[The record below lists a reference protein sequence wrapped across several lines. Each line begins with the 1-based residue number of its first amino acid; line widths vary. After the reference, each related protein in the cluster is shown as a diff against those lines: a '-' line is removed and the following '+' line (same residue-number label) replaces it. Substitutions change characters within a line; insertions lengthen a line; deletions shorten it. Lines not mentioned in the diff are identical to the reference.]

1 MIESIF
7 KVMNDAIQFV
17 VGKSMEKSNS
27 AKEHWKT
34 LSISQTTK

>member
-7 KVMNDAIQFV
+7 KAMNDAIQFV
-17 VGKSMEKSNS
+17 VGKSMEKSNP

-34 LSISQTTK
+34 S